1 MEKATEFKDIVMESL
16 TTMWLEITKVFPSV
30 IGAIFILFVGWLITR
45 LLVRVIK
52 KALKLA
58 KANKLDDVLN
68 DIEIVEGKNLKF
80 DTIKIVSNFVK
91 WVMYIM
97 LIIMVSDI
105 MNLTMISEQISNL
118 LGYLPQLFAALVI
131 FTIGL
136 ILANVI
142 KKGLRSFFD
151 SMDLSGAKIISQIVF
166 FLILVFTSITA
177 LNQAGVNTEIITS
190 NITMILAA
198 FLLAFSLALGFGA
211 QKIVGDLLRTFYA
224 RKTYEIGQIIEFN
237 DIKGEVEAIDGIS
250 VTLKTKQGKFV
261 IPIKDIVESQV
272 KVQDNFN

>member
-1 MEKATEFKDIVMESL
+1 MEKAAKWKDIAMESL
-16 TTMWLEITKVFPSV
+16 NTMWVEITKVFPSI
-30 IGAIFILFVGWLITR
+30 IGALIVIIVGWIITK
-45 LLVRVIK
+45 LLVRIIK

-58 KANKLDDVLN
+58 KANKLDDKLN
-68 DIEIVEGKNLKF
+68 EIEIVEGKNLNF

-97 LIIMVSDI
+97 LIIMASDI

-118 LGYLPQLFAALVI
+118 LGYLPQLFAAVVI

-142 KKGLRSFFD
+142 KKGLKSFFE
-151 SMDLSGAKIISQIVF
+151 SMDLSGAKIISQVVF
-166 FLILVFTSITA
+166 FIILIFTSITA

-198 FLLAFSLALGFGA
+198 FLLAFALAFGFGA
-211 QKIVGDLLRTFYA
+211 QKVVSDLLKTFYA
-224 RKTYEIGQIIEFN
+224 RKTYEVGQIIEF
-237 DIKGEVEAIDGIS
+237 DTIKGEVESLDGIT
-250 VTLKTKQGKFV
+250 VTIKTTEGKLV

-272 KVQDNFN
+272 KIRG

>member
-1 MEKATEFKDIVMESL
+1 MEKATEWKNVAMESL
-16 TTMWLEITKVFPSV
+16 KAMWLEITKVFPSI
-30 IGAIFILFVGWLITR
+30 IGAIIVVIVGWLVTKLVVR
-45 LLVRVIK
+45 LIK

-58 KANKLDDVLN
+58 KANKLDDKLN
-68 DIEIVEGKNLKF
+68 DIEIVEGKKLNF

-105 MNLTMISEQISNL
+105 LNLTMISEQISNL
-118 LGYLPQLFAALVI
+118 LGYLPQLFAAIVI

-142 KKGLRSFFD
+142 KKGLKSFFE
-151 SMDLSGAKIISQIVF
+151 SMDLSGAKIISQVVF
-166 FLILVFTSITA
+166 FIILIFTSITA

-198 FLLAFSLALGFGA
+198 FLLAFALAFGFGA
-211 QKIVGDLLRTFYA
+211 QKVVGDLLKTFYA
-224 RKTYEIGQIIEFN
+224 RKTYEIGQVIEFN
-237 DIKGEVEAIDGIS
+237 DIKGEVEAIDNMSI
-250 VTLKTKQGKFV
+250 TLKTEKGKLV

-272 KVQDNFN
+272 KIQD

>member
-1 MEKATEFKDIVMESL
+1 MEKAIGWKDKALESL
-16 TTMWLEITKVFPSV
+16 TAMWPEITKVLLNLV
-30 IGAIFILFVGWLITR
+30 VAFIILIIGWLITK
-45 LLVRVIK
+45 LIVSIIK
-52 KALKLA
+52 RTLKLA
-58 KANKLDDVLN
+58 KANKLDDKLN
-68 DIEIVEGKNLKF
+68 EIEIIEGKKLNF

-118 LGYLPQLFAALVI
+118 LGYLPQLFAAVVI

-136 ILANVI
+136 VLANAI
-142 KKGLRSFFD
+142 KKGLKSFFE

-166 FLILVFTSITA
+166 FIILIFTSITA

-198 FLLAFSLALGFGA
+198 FLLAFALAFGFGA
-211 QKIVGDLLRTFYA
+211 QRVVGDLLKTFYA
-224 RKTYEIGQIIEFN
+224 RKTYEIGQNIEFDN
-237 DIKGEVEAIDGIS
+237 IKGEVESLDGIT
-250 VTLKTKQGKFV
+250 VTIKTEQGKLV
-261 IPIKDIVESQV
+261 VPIKDIVESQV
-272 KVQDNFN
+272 KIQD

>member
-1 MEKATEFKDIVMESL
+1 MEKATEWKNIAMESL
-16 TTMWLEITKVFPSV
+16 NSMWLEITKVFPSI
-30 IGAIFILFVGWLITR
+30 IGAVIVLIVGWLITK
-45 LLVRVIK
+45 LIVRIIR

-58 KANKLDDVLN
+58 KANKLDDKLN
-68 DIEIVEGKNLKF
+68 DIEIVEGKKLNF

-97 LIIMVSDI
+97 IIIVISDI

-142 KKGLRSFFD
+142 KKGIRSFFE
-151 SMDLSGAKIISQIVF
+151 SMDLSGAKIISQVVF
-166 FLILVFTSITA
+166 FIILVFTSITA

-198 FLLAFSLALGFGA
+198 FLLAFSLAFGFGA
-211 QKIVGDLLRTFYA
+211 QKVVGDLLKTFYA
-224 RKTYEIGQIIEFN
+224 RKTYEIGQHIEFN
-237 DIKGEVEAIDGIS
+237 DIKGEVEAIDSIS
-250 VTLKTKQGKFV
+250 VTLKTDKGKLV
-261 IPIKDIVESQV
+261 VPIKDIVESQV
-272 KVQDNFN
+272 RIQD